1 MVALAVVVDRL
12 APADS
17 VLELVELALVPE
29 PELELELA
37 FSLMSDIAVE
47 RTFAVVVCKSV
58 AVEYNWDFQRLF
70 EVHDQQ
76 PL

>member
-12 APADS
+12 APVDS
-17 VLELVELALVPE
+17 VLELVELALVPV
-29 PELELELA
+29 PELELEPELELA

-47 RTFAVVVCKSV
+47 RTFAVVECKSV

-70 EVHDQQ
+70 EVHV
-76 PL
+76 